1 MNVNENSISVIQTA
15 GPQPM
20 QFTVTVST
28 EGSQTEHIATLSQ
41 PHFDRLTKGMC
52 SPDRLVEASFAFS
65 LDREAKESILRR
77 FDIAAIEQYF
87 PEFEEQLPRYL
98 ARVADADSGRRA

>member
-1 MNVNENSISVIQTA
+1 VNVNENAISVIQTA

-20 QFTVTVST
+20 QFTVRVST
-28 EGSQTEHIATLSQ
+28 EGTQTEHIATLSQ
-41 PHFDRLTKGMC
+41 PHCDRLTNGMC
-52 SPDRLVEASFAFS
+52 SPEKLVEASFAFL

-87 PEFEEQLPRYL
+87 PEFEEQLPQYL
-98 ARVADADSGRRA
+98 ARLPNADSGRKA